1 MPENET
7 AQDIT
12 ILVEFPDRPG
22 VRAVSLKDSAE
33 ELAEKSAQAIDKAMD
48 TVRGMAVRSVKAV
61 KDLTDP
67 PDNIEVEFGIK
78 LDAEAGAMV
87 AKASTEASFN
97 VTLSWQREVKTEA
110 KVPSAGFIPSKK
122 K

>member
-33 ELAEKSAQAIDKAMD
+33 ELAEKSAQALDKAMS
-48 TVRGMAVRSVKAV
+48 TVRGMAVRSVNAV

-87 AKASTEASFN
+87 AKAGTEASFN
-97 VTLSWQREVKTEA
+97 VTLTWQREVKTEA
-110 KVPSAGFIPSKK
+110 KVPAAGFITSKK

>member
-33 ELAEKSAQAIDKAMD
+33 ELAEKSAQALDKAMD

-87 AKASTEASFN
+87 AKAGTEASFN
-97 VTLSWQREVKTEA
+97 VTLTWQREVKTEA
-110 KVPSAGFIPSKK
+110 KVPAAGFITSKK

>member
-33 ELAEKSAQAIDKAMD
+33 ELAEKSAQALDKAMD

-87 AKASTEASFN
+87 AKAGTEASFN

-110 KVPSAGFIPSKK
+110 KVPAAGFIPSKK

>member
-33 ELAEKSAQAIDKAMD
+33 ELAEKSAQALDKAMS
-48 TVRGMAVRSVKAV
+48 TVRGMAVRSVNAV

-87 AKASTEASFN
+87 AKAGTEASFN
-97 VTLSWQREVKTEA
+97 VTLTWQREVKTEA
-110 KVPSAGFIPSKK
+110 KVPAAGFIPSKK